1 MRGSRHGSWVC
12 WSTRGLL
19 LATAIGVFLPTL
31 AQDGLYGASA
41 APDAAWVRAVNAEA
55 SGGLGIRVADGPLE
69 SVAFGH
75 ATAYQVVAPGSVA
88 IDLGGELLTIDVEAA
103 SFVTVVATVDGPQVI
118 QDTALVDVSRGLLA
132 LYNLTSIAA
141 LELVVVDGPS
151 VVSDVAPGSQAA
163 VPVAEA
169 EVALEVRAD
178 DEVLGTVDTRLF
190 ERGVAHSV
198 MVVEGPDGP
207 LVRYV
212 RAVAAE

>member
-1 MRGSRHGSWVC
+1 
-12 WSTRGLL
+12 
-19 LATAIGVFLPTL
+19 
-31 AQDGLYGASA
+31 
-41 APDAAWVRAVNAEA
+41 VRAVNAEA